1 MTTLVYGG
9 AASGKSEYAEGLAE
23 AAFAAAGPESALRYI
38 ATMTASDEE
47 SRERITKHRDR
58 RVGKDYRTVE
68 CAGADALLAFA
79 ETVDGRDVLLLDD
92 VGNLVAN
99 ELFPPAEAW
108 TGDPEPLSEDE
119 LRDTVGRL
127 ATPFATLQARS
138 RDLVIVTNDIFGDRL
153 PGETVPAGV
162 DNYQKVLAGLNIA
175 LAARADRVV
184 EVVAG
189 LPLDRK
195 GGEQQ

>member
-1 MTTLVYGG
+1 ML
-9 AASGKSEYAEGLAE
+9 
-23 AAFAAAGPESALRYI
+23 PAL
-38 ATMTASDEE
+38 
-47 SRERITKHRDR
+47 
-58 RVGKDYRTVE
+58 
-68 CAGADALLAFA
+68 ADA
-79 ETVDGRDVLLLDD
+79 DQ
-92 VGNLVAN
+92 LVSDKISYR
-99 ELFPPAEAW
+99 FR
-108 TGDPEPLSEDE
+108 DPE
-119 LRDTVGRL
+119 R
-127 ATPFATLQARS
+127 F
-138 RDLVIVTNDIFGDRL
+138 DIIFFPYEYEEGTYYIKRIIGL